1 MGKKPQQCFKTY
13 RSKTKKCFWYY
24 QEVAIIT
31 GSGTSGLEAAV
42 VNVVQPGDEVLV
54 IVTGAFGERF
64 SKICEAYNIKI
75 HQLDVEWGQA
85 LNPADIKQLCTKS
98 SGN

>member
-1 MGKKPQQCFKTY
+1 ML
-13 RSKTKKCFWYY
+13 RNISSKLKNIFGTT

-85 LNPADIKQLCTKS
+85 LNPARHQTLCTRS
-98 SGN
+98 SRD

>member
-1 MGKKPQQCFKTY
+1 MDPRLKNVFGT
-13 RSKTKKCFWYY
+13 S

-31 GSGTSGLEAAV
+31 GSGTAGLEAAV

-64 SKICEAYNIKI
+64 TKICEAYNIKI

-85 LNPADIKQLCTKS
+85 LNPADVKQLCTRS
-98 SGN
+98 SRN